1 LGIGLTVRAWRSGRR
16 RDWVVAGVTWGL
28 ASYTYLAVRLTPL
41 VFILFVV
48 FLLIFRR
55 IEAGPFLPQRLSNG
69 AVWATV
75 GFALAIAPLAIYT
88 LGNWDVVMGRPA
100 GVSLLEPG
108 INQGDL
114 PGALLSNILKAV
126 GMFVWQGDRIP
137 RHNVPWRPVFDPP
150 MAAAFIA
157 GLVLVVRQAR
167 RRIAAVFVLLWVGVM
182 LLPTILSEDV
192 PHFLRAVGV
201 LPVAMIVPA
210 LGLDWVAEQLSRWS
224 RVVAVGVLVG
234 AIGLSG
240 WLTLRDYVPYATSV
254 ETGYAFE
261 SGAVELANEVN
272 RLSTSGHRVLLDDVY
287 VREWMAIP
295 FMLRRAPDVVLNTAT
310 ALPTQPDAPAVL
322 IAWPYADWVSRLTA
336 WPQPVQVQVQAGPM
350 VKGDRDSQPYAMAV
364 LVRIGPR
371 TGLGDVAEA
380 RFEGGL
386 QLLGHTIEDLG
397 ELWLLRTLWQIDR
410 PVMSDMTI
418 FTHLLNAGQVAATVD
433 GDAGNGLYPVR
444 MWRVGDVIVDE
455 RRVQLPASV
464 NRSQLSLEMGLY
476 DRAGGARVKLIDSG
490 SPVSD
495 DALQLG
501 APGGPGP

>member
-1 LGIGLTVRAWRSGRR
+1 
-16 RDWVVAGVTWGL
+16 
-28 ASYTYLAVRLTPL
+28 
-41 VFILFVV
+41 
-48 FLLIFRR
+48 
-55 IEAGPFLPQRLSNG
+55 
-69 AVWATV
+69 
-75 GFALAIAPLAIYT
+75 
-88 LGNWDVVMGRPA
+88 
-100 GVSLLEPG
+100 
-108 INQGDL
+108 
-114 PGALLSNILKAV
+114 
-126 GMFVWQGDRIP
+126 
-137 RHNVPWRPVFDPP
+137 
-150 MAAAFIA
+150 
-157 GLVLVVRQAR
+157 
-167 RRIAAVFVLLWVGVM
+167 
-182 LLPTILSEDV
+182 
-192 PHFLRAVGV
+192 
-201 LPVAMIVPA
+201 
-210 LGLDWVAEQLSRWS
+210 
-224 RVVAVGVLVG
+224 VLVG
-234 AIGLSG
+234 AIGLSA
-240 WLTLRDYVPYATSV
+240 WLTLRDYVPYTTSV

-350 VKGDRDSQPYAMAV
+350 VKGDRDSQPYTMAV

-397 ELWLLRTLWQIDR
+397 EIWLLRTLWQIDR
-410 PVMSDMTI
+410 PVTSDMTI

-433 GDAGNGLYPVR
+433 GDAGDGFYPVR

-455 RRVQLPASV
+455 RRVQIPASV

-476 DRAGGARVKLIDSG
+476 DRAGSARVKLIDSG

-495 DALQLG
+495 NALQLG